1 MKFQRGKGGRGEEG
15 GMRKRG
21 KEECEREEMITKR
34 GGRSKKEEKQSK
46 PQRTSVEDRQ
56 KMSMMHGG

>member
-1 MKFQRGKGGRGEEG
+1 VELCSFCANKQNKMKKKGGG
-15 GMRKRG
+15 G
-21 KEECEREEMITKR
+21 
-34 GGRSKKEEKQSK
+34 KKEEKQSK